1 MQASPLKL
9 PNLFVLFSVFCLIGC
24 GGEGSEP
31 STPSGST
38 STGTSAPAN
47 TAPQVAAPNQNF
59 SVTAGQPVEY
69 DVSQGGTSFTDTDGD
84 SLTYTISFQSFDRNN
99 TSIDN
104 ELSATGTI
112 VSGTPVTVGTVFV
125 TVTVSDGRGGSASD
139 AFEIA
144 ITEAVDENAPA
155 LPAVSFEYVDI
166 DLPDHFTNPN
176 SDFGDVAGQDNQP
189 VNSNIT
195 NAGATLGRVLFY
207 DKKLS
212 VNDSVSCASC
222 HQQEFGFSD
231 PNVLSIGFEGG
242 ETGRHSMGLANAR
255 YYERGRFF
263 WDERANTLEDQVLQP
278 IQDAVEMG
286 MTLSAL
292 ETKLAGTSYYPQL
305 FEDAFGSSAVTSGR
319 IADALA
325 QFIRSMVSFQS
336 KFDQAFEGGDAENP
350 DFQSVFTA
358 QELQGL
364 RLFTDEINI
373 PGRTLRCNGC
383 HGTAVQTAENPQNN
397 GLDADTSDDQG
408 AGGGRFKVPSL
419 RNIAV
424 RAPYMHDSRF
434 STLEEVVEFYN
445 SGIQAHPNLG
455 GRLENNGQPRRFNMT
470 DAEKAALV
478 AFMNTLTDNVFLTD
492 EKFSDPFPED

>member
-1 MQASPLKL
+1 MQAMKL
-9 PNLFVLFSVFCLIGC
+9 PNIFVLFSVFCLMGC
-24 GGEGSEP
+24 GGEDNGT
-31 STPSGST
+31 STTSP
-38 STGTSAPAN
+38 STGTTTTPTNSAP
-47 TAPQVAAPNQNF
+47 VLAAPNQDF
-59 SVTAGQPVEY
+59 SVSAGEAVDY
-69 DVSQGGTSFTDTDGD
+69 DVSQNDTTFTDADGD
-84 SLTYTISFQSFDRNN
+84 SLSYTISIQTFNSD
-99 TSIDN
+99 SIAIEN
-104 ELSATGTI
+104 ELSSTGTI
-112 VSGTPVTVGTVFV
+112 VSGTPATVGTVFV
-125 TVTVSDGRGGSASD
+125 TVTVNDGNGGSASD
-139 AFEIA
+139 EFEISV
-144 ITEAVDENAPA
+144 TLAVDEDAPS
-155 LPAVSFEYVDI
+155 LPAVSFEYVNI

-189 VNSNIT
+189 VNNNIT

-212 VNDSVSCASC
+212 ANDTVSCASC

-263 WDERANTLEDQVLQP
+263 WDERATTLEDQVLQP

-292 ETKLAGTSYYPQL
+292 ETKLAATSYYPDL
-305 FEDAFGSSAVTSGR
+305 FEDAFGSSAITSGR

-336 KFDQAFEGGDAENP
+336 KFDTAFAGGDAENP

-364 RLFTDEINI
+364 RLFTDEVNL

-383 HGTAVQTAENPQNN
+383 HTTAVQTAERPENN
-397 GLDADTSDDQG
+397 GLDADTSADQG
-408 AGGGRFKVPSL
+408 AGAGRFKVPSL
-419 RNIAV
+419 RNIAI
-424 RAPYMHDSRF
+424 RAPYMHDGRF
-434 STLEEVVEFYN
+434 GTLEEVVEFYN
-445 SGIQAHPNLG
+445 SGIQAHPNLS

-478 AFMNTLTDNVFLTD
+478 AFMNTLTDNVFLAD